1 MPRRG
6 EPPPP
11 GDGGAAQP
19 LDLNTATVDQLDTL
33 PGIGPAT
40 ARAIVEYR
48 EQHGPFRS
56 IDDLRHVRGMW
67 VSKLDAIRPL
77 VRI

>member
-1 MPRRG
+1 MWCASPS
-6 EPPPP
+6 
-11 GDGGAAQP
+11 D
-19 LDLNTATVDQLDTL
+19 
-33 PGIGPAT
+33 T

-48 EQHGPFRS
+48 QQHGPFRS